1 MCSHGAACHAEALA
15 KEGAPCAHGPQGRGY
30 NAAPLLHCSIT
41 PFDQS
46 FATFPPHERIFA
58 FVPAASAS
66 LMSPLRL

>member
-41 PFDQS
+41 PWQS
-46 FATFPPHERIFA
+46 CRPKRGM
-58 FVPAASAS
+58 VNGDK
-66 LMSPLRL
+66 